1 MQVTCIPYFPD
12 VDLIKTLNFRI
23 LLDKPLRCHSCIAV
37 FSPYR
42 KLVGSEFIVLTAV
55 YYSMFV
61 YKQCWAWFVDVLE
74 CRSFLFTALK
84 ESLSSDSNILP
95 DLWPKVT
102 RLTV

>member
-1 MQVTCIPYFPD
+1 MTCIPYFPD
-12 VDLIKTLNFRI
+12 VDLIKTLNFGI
-23 LLDKPLRCHSCIAV
+23 FLLDKLLRRHSCIAV

-84 ESLSSDSNILP
+84 ESLSLDSNYQS
-95 DLWPKVT
+95 
-102 RLTV
+102 